1 MTTGLATPLAVTMG
15 EPAGVGGD
23 LILAAWSSRRRHRLP
38 PFVVLD
44 DPARLRALAATLGLD
59 VAVREVSSAAEALS
73 VFAAALPVLPV
84 PLAAPVAPGR
94 PDARNAPAVL
104 QSIDRAVALA
114 QSGEAGGIVTAPV
127 HKATLYESGFR
138 APGHTE
144 YLAECAGA
152 PGAVMML
159 ACPGLRTVPVTV
171 HVSLREAIRTLSTAA
186 IVATGKTLAAALVS
200 DLGLARPRI
209 AVAGLNPH
217 AGEGGAMGDEEERI
231 IAPAVAA
238 LVAAGI
244 DATGPFAPDGMFHA
258 HARGT
263 YDAALC
269 MTHDHALIPL
279 KAIGFD
285 DGINVTLGLP
295 FVRTSPDHG
304 TAFALAATGRA
315 HPGSTLAALAA
326 AGEIA
331 ARRRAAAARHVA

>member
-1 MTTGLATPLAVTMG
+1 MTAAPRTPLAVTMG

-23 LILAAWSSRRRHRLP
+23 LILAAWASRRRRRLP

-59 VAVREVSSAAEALS
+59 IAVREVAAAAEAGS
-73 VFAAALPVLPV
+73 HFDSALPVLPV
-84 PLAAPVAPGR
+84 ALAAPVTPGR
-94 PDARNAPAVL
+94 PDARNAPAVIE
-104 QSIDRAVALA
+104 SIDRAVDLAL
-114 QSGEAGGIVTAPV
+114 SGDVGGIVTAPV
-127 HKATLYESGFR
+127 HKATLYKAGFR

-144 YLAECAGA
+144 YLAERAGA

-159 ACPGLRTVPVTV
+159 ACPQLRTVPVTV

-186 IVATGKTLAAALVS
+186 IVATGKILAAALAA
-200 DLGLARPRI
+200 DFGLARPRI

-217 AGEGGAMGDEEERI
+217 AGEDGAMGDEEIRI

-238 LVAAGI
+238 LAAAGI
-244 DATGPFAPDGMFHA
+244 DVTGPHAPDGMFHA
-258 HARGT
+258 HARDT

-269 MTHDHALIPL
+269 MTHDQALIPL

-285 DGINVTLGLP
+285 EGINVTLGLP

-304 TAFALAATGRA
+304 TAFALAATGHA
-315 HPGSTLAALAA
+315 NPGSTVAALTAC
-326 AGEIA
+326 GEIA
-331 ARRRAAAARHVA
+331 ARRRAAPAR

>member
-1 MTTGLATPLAVTMG
+1 MKPNIVVTIG
-15 EPAGVGGD
+15 DPAGVGPEVTLKALEDQEIRELANWRIIGD
-23 LILAAWSSRRRHRLP
+23 AGVLHSTARALGLAAVSVPIIDLALLNGHEVRIGELSA
-38 PFVVLD
+38 D
-44 DPARLRALAATLGLD
+44 CGRA
-59 VAVREVSSAAEALS
+59 AVGYVKHAAELC
-73 VFAAALPVLPV
+73 V
-84 PLAAPVAPGR
+84 
-94 PDARNAPAVL
+94 
-104 QSIDRAVALA
+104 
-114 QSGEAGGIVTAPV
+114 SGEADAMVTAPLN
-127 HKATLYESGFR
+127 KESVSLGGMKFS
-138 APGHTE
+138 GHTE
-144 YLAECAGA
+144 YIAEVTQAKESR
-152 PGAVMML
+152 ML
-159 ACPGLRTVPVTV
+159 LVSKRLRVVHVTTHVPLRKACDSTQERILRTIE
-171 HVSLREAIRTLSTAA
+171 LGDEALQWMGTPQR
-186 IVATGKTLAAALVS
+186 
-200 DLGLARPRI
+200 RI
-209 AVAGLNPH
+209 AVCGLNPH
-217 AGEGGAMGDEEERI
+217 AGEDGAMGDEEERI

-326 AGEIA
+326 AGKIA